1 MRECVV
7 DSSHCLAPAEF
18 YRILDKMQYEQIGF
32 ETEGGQ
38 HAQIGFETAS
48 SSQREQQFEQDSERT
63 LPGAHFVEEQSRIL
77 QVRAAS
83 NTNHAWTQA
92 SQKLSRVEGRM
103 QGEDG
108 GDVDELTRGTG
119 DREIGSGGTKRH
131 TDYIQLDEDVE
142 VRGSAVSVSERGG
155 DGRGGSGCG
164 GSGVRK
170 QQGCSK
176 RMRGDSGLL
185 QREGMV
191 HSASVE
197 VKDENGFNKGT
208 QESFGGK
215 FKKAVVGSLSITLLL
230 CSCFAVASSS

>member
-1 MRECVV
+1 
-7 DSSHCLAPAEF
+7 
-18 YRILDKMQYEQIGF
+18 MQYEQIGF

-38 HAQIGFETAS
+38 YAQVGFETAS
-48 SSQREQQFEQDSERT
+48 SSQREQHVEQDSERT

-77 QVRAAS
+77 QLRAAS

-92 SQKLSRVEGRM
+92 SQKLGGV

-119 DREIGSGGTKRH
+119 DRGIGSVTGTKRH
-131 TDYIQLDEDVE
+131 TDYIQVDEDVE
-142 VRGSAVSVSERGG
+142 VRGSAVSLSERGAG
-155 DGRGGSGCG
+155 GGGGSGCG
-164 GSGVRK
+164 GSGVRR

-176 RMRGDSGLL
+176 RMKGDSGLL
-185 QREGMV
+185 QREEMV
-191 HSASVE
+191 RSPSVE
-197 VKDENGFNKGT
+197 VRDENGFNKGT
-208 QESFGGK
+208 RESLGGK